1 MQYRSQ
7 SGFHPPLKLARGLL
21 RRTPDAQVLG
31 GGAAGRSDLCRW
43 RSGLR
48 KRPDG
53 ENDTDY
59 LQQELFVLV
68 AAWLAAD
75 EVFRA
80 GIRGGRDR
88 AGRCVG
94 TLRNPAAAVVDP
106 GAVPAP

>member
-7 SGFHPPLKLARGLL
+7 SGIHPPLKLARGVL

-31 GGAAGRSDLCRW
+31 GGAAGRSDLRRW

-59 LQQELFVLV
+59 LQQELFVMV
-68 AAWLAAD
+68 AARLAVD

-88 AGRCVG
+88 ARRRGCAG
-94 TLRNPAAAVVDP
+94 RNPAAVVVDP